1 MGKRVTPCLTPS
13 RTDSPANECCA
24 VCLGQF
30 EEGDE
35 VRMLLPCTHEFHKGC
50 IDEWLLV
57 APANDVY
64 TLP

>member
-1 MGKRVTPCLTPS
+1 M
-13 RTDSPANECCA
+13 
-24 VCLGQF
+24 CLGQF